1 MNFNPVPSPR
11 RFVARMNTPFD
22 SPMLVTNPPAGKA
35 YHCGTLTYTKVG
47 LFALFAWLLWGD
59 FCYTMMETVVPSILP
74 LKLKSLGCSNWLMGL
89 ILTTAPGILNMTVCP
104 YVSFKSDRY
113 RSKWGRRIPF
123 ILWTMPFLCCSL
135 ALIGLGDD
143 LCGILQRNS
152 EFLRQFTPAT
162 ITIALLAGFLIMFQF
177 FNMFVGSV
185 FWYLFNDVVPPQ
197 FLARFVG
204 LLKIVGTGAGA
215 LYNFFIFKYAESHMR
230 EIFIGAAVLYLVGFG
245 MACLMIKEGEYPP
258 PEGENGNSSRGIKGI
273 KTFFRESFSHK
284 LYWFRFISAS
294 FSAFAGAIGIF
305 VIFFNREMGLSLDQ
319 IGKLGAIGSIASMA
333 AMYCMSI
340 FVDRWHP
347 LRITVYGALFGV
359 LGSFMSMVWIFVTIP
374 GNYFFWLNLSNV
386 LIGTFLG
393 ALVAVATF
401 PSDMRIFPQSRFGQF
416 CSAQAMLQ
424 SAFTVIAGILA
435 GLFID
440 VVRNL
445 CHGSNYA
452 YRFIFLWIT
461 VFAGISAVFRVMSY
475 IEWHRLG
482 GDKHFHPPAPWSPS
496 GIEEMPVVPIVGP
509 QTKWLNISFL
519 LFDGIMGLSV
529 LSIPVLM
536 WWMYM
541 KQQMFAFKWYGLAV
555 LPLCVAGWLCW
566 IVLKKKIR
574 RDVAAAKTGS
584 PLRNGI
590 PHHGMLIIL
599 GSKFL
604 LAVGVWVCQVLVAVT
619 LNMESGAIVFGIANG
634 ITNFLLIGTLY
645 LMCRIERGFSV
656 TVDEKFEA
664 FDNASTP
671 ANETE
676 LS

>member
-1 MNFNPVPSPR
+1 M
-11 RFVARMNTPFD
+11 D
-22 SPMLVTNPPAGKA
+22 SEKEKT

-47 LFALFAWLLWGD
+47 LFVLFAWLLWGD
-59 FCYTMMETVVPSILP
+59 FCFTMMEAVVPSILP
-74 LKLKSLGCSNWLMGL
+74 LKLKDLGCSNWLMGL

-113 RSKWGRRIPF
+113 RSRWGRRIPF
-123 ILWTMPFLCCSL
+123 IIWTMPFLCASL
-135 ALIGLGDD
+135 ALMGLGDD
-143 LCGILQRNS
+143 ICGLLQKHS
-152 EFLRQFTPAT
+152 EYLRHFTPAT
-162 ITIALLAGFLIMFQF
+162 ITIVLIAVFLIMFQF

-185 FWYLFNDVVPPQ
+185 FWYLFNDVVPAQ
-197 FLARFVG
+197 FLARFMG
-204 LLKIVGTGAGA
+204 LFGIIGTGAGA
-215 LYNFFIFKYAESHMR
+215 LYNYFIFQYAQSHMR
-230 EIFIGAAVLYLVGFG
+230 EIFIGAALLYLIGFG

-258 PEGENGNSSRGIKGI
+258 PEGENVKSGRGLKGI
-273 KTFFRESFSHK
+273 MTFFQESFSHK
-284 LYWFRFISAS
+284 FYWFRFLSTS
-294 FSAFAGAIGIF
+294 FAAAAGTIYTFA
-305 VIFFNREMGLSLDQ
+305 IFFNLEMGLSLDQ
-319 IGKLGAIGSIASMA
+319 VGKISAISSIAMMA
-333 AMYCMSI
+333 AMYCMAI

-347 LRITVYGALFGV
+347 LRICVYGAVFGV
-359 LGSFMSMVWIFVTIP
+359 LGNFMSMVWIFVTIP

-445 CHGSNYA
+445 CHGSDYA

-461 VFAGISAVFRVMSY
+461 VFAGISAIFRVMLY

-509 QTKWLNISFL
+509 QTKWLKISFL
-519 LFDGIMGLSV
+519 FFDGIMGLSV

-536 WWMYM
+536 WGMYS

-555 LPLCVAGWLCW
+555 LPLCIGGWLCW
-566 IVLKKKIR
+566 MVLKQKIR
-574 RDVAAAKTGS
+574 CDVAAAKDGS

-604 LAVGVWVCQVLVAVT
+604 LAVGVWVCQVLVTVT

-645 LMCRIERGFSV
+645 LMCRIERGYSTSIDVKLSV
-656 TVDEKFEA
+656 SEDDKVTEE
-664 FDNASTP
+664 SP
-671 ANETE
+671 ETA
-676 LS
+676 

>member
-1 MNFNPVPSPR
+1 
-11 RFVARMNTPFD
+11 
-22 SPMLVTNPPAGKA
+22 
-35 YHCGTLTYTKVG
+35 
-47 LFALFAWLLWGD
+47 
-59 FCYTMMETVVPSILP
+59 
-74 LKLKSLGCSNWLMGL
+74 
-89 ILTTAPGILNMTVCP
+89 
-104 YVSFKSDRY
+104 
-113 RSKWGRRIPF
+113 
-123 ILWTMPFLCCSL
+123 
-135 ALIGLGDD
+135 
-143 LCGILQRNS
+143 
-152 EFLRQFTPAT
+152 
-162 ITIALLAGFLIMFQF
+162 
-177 FNMFVGSV
+177 
-185 FWYLFNDVVPPQ
+185 
-197 FLARFVG
+197 
-204 LLKIVGTGAGA
+204 
-215 LYNFFIFKYAESHMR
+215 
-230 EIFIGAAVLYLVGFG
+230 
-245 MACLMIKEGEYPP
+245 
-258 PEGENGNSSRGIKGI
+258 
-273 KTFFRESFSHK
+273 
-284 LYWFRFISAS
+284 
-294 FSAFAGAIGIF
+294 
-305 VIFFNREMGLSLDQ
+305 
-319 IGKLGAIGSIASMA
+319 
-333 AMYCMSI
+333 
-340 FVDRWHP
+340 
-347 LRITVYGALFGV
+347 
-359 LGSFMSMVWIFVTIP
+359 MSMVWIFVTIP

-574 RDVAAAKTGS
+574 RDVTAAKTGS

-604 LAVGVWVCQVLVAVT
+604 LAVGVWVCQVLVTVT
-619 LNMESGAIVFGIANG
+619 LNMEGGAIVFGIANG

-656 TVDEKFEA
+656 TGDEKFEA
-664 FDNASTP
+664 VDNASP
-671 ANETE
+671 Q
-676 LS
+676 S

>member
-1 MNFNPVPSPR
+1 MHVSPNTITVPPG
-11 RFVARMNTPFD
+11 
-22 SPMLVTNPPAGKA
+22 GKT
-35 YHCGTLTYTKVG
+35 YHCGTLTYTKMG
-47 LFALFAWLLWGD
+47 LFVLFAWLLWGD
-59 FCYTMMETVVPSILP
+59 FCFTMMEAVVPSILP
-74 LKLKSLGCSNWLMGL
+74 LKLKDLGCSNWLMGL
-89 ILTTAPGILNMTVCP
+89 ILTTAPSVLNMTVCP

-123 ILWTMPFLCCSL
+123 IIWTMPFLCASL
-135 ALIGLGDD
+135 ALMGLGDD
-143 LCGILQRNS
+143 ICGALQRNS

-162 ITIALLAGFLIMFQF
+162 ITIVLIAVFLIMFQF

-204 LLKIVGTGAGA
+204 LLRIVGTGAGA
-215 LYNFFIFKYAESHMR
+215 LYNFFIFKFAESHMR

-258 PEGENGNSSRGIKGI
+258 PEGESDNSSRGMKGI

-305 VIFFNREMGLSLDQ
+305 GIFFNREMGLSLDQ

-574 RDVAAAKTGS
+574 RDVTAAKTGS

-604 LAVGVWVCQVLVAVT
+604 LAVGVWVCQVLVTVT

-664 FDNASTP
+664 IDNAS
-671 ANETE
+671 A
-676 LS
+676 SSAK

>member
-1 MNFNPVPSPR
+1 MHISPNTITVPPG
-11 RFVARMNTPFD
+11 
-22 SPMLVTNPPAGKA
+22 GKT
-35 YHCGTLTYTKVG
+35 YHCGTLTYTKMG
-47 LFALFAWLLWGD
+47 LFVLFAWLLWGD
-59 FCYTMMETVVPSILP
+59 FCFTMMEAVVPSILP
-74 LKLKSLGCSNWLMGL
+74 LKLKDLGCSNWLMGL
-89 ILTTAPGILNMTVCP
+89 ILTTAPGVLNMTVCP

-123 ILWTMPFLCCSL
+123 IIWTMPFLCASL
-135 ALIGLGDD
+135 ALMGLGDD
-143 LCGILQRNS
+143 ICGALQRNS

-162 ITIALLAGFLIMFQF
+162 ITIVLIAVFLIMFQF

-204 LLKIVGTGAGA
+204 LLRIVGTGAGA
-215 LYNFFIFKYAESHMR
+215 LYNFFIFKFAESHMR

-258 PEGENGNSSRGIKGI
+258 PEGESDNSSRGMKGI

-305 VIFFNREMGLSLDQ
+305 GIFFNREMGLSLDQ

-496 GIEEMPVVPIVGP
+496 GIEGMPVVPIVGP

-604 LAVGVWVCQVLVAVT
+604 LAVGVWVCQVLVTVT

-656 TVDEKFEA
+656 TVDEKYETI
-664 FDNASTP
+664 DNASMQP
-671 ANETE
+671 AT
-676 LS
+676 

>member
-1 MNFNPVPSPR
+1 MHVSPS
-11 RFVARMNTPFD
+11 VSQD
-22 SPMLVTNPPAGKA
+22 IVTVQLGSKT
-35 YHCGTLTYTKVG
+35 YHCGTLTYTKMG
-47 LFALFAWLLWGD
+47 LFVLFAWLLWGD
-59 FCYTMMETVVPSILP
+59 FCFTMMEAVVPSILP
-74 LKLKSLGCSNWLMGL
+74 LKLKDLGCSNWLMGL
-89 ILTTAPGILNMTVCP
+89 ILTTAPGVLNMTVCP

-123 ILWTMPFLCCSL
+123 IIWTMPFLCASL
-135 ALIGLGDD
+135 ALMGLGDD
-143 LCGILQRNS
+143 ICGMLQRNS

-162 ITIALLAGFLIMFQF
+162 ITIVLIAVFLIMFQF

-204 LLKIVGTGAGA
+204 LLRIVGTGAGA
-215 LYNFFIFKYAESHMR
+215 LYNFFIFKFAESHMR

-258 PEGENGNSSRGIKGI
+258 PEGESDNSSRGMKGI
-273 KTFFRESFSHK
+273 MTFFRESFSHK

-294 FSAFAGAIGIF
+294 FGSFAGAIGIF
-305 VIFFNREMGLSLDQ
+305 GIFFNREMGLSLDQ

-536 WWMYM
+536 WWMYS

-574 RDVAAAKTGS
+574 RDVTAAKTGS

-604 LAVGVWVCQVLVAVT
+604 LAVGVWVCQVLVTVT

-664 FDNASTP
+664 IDNASP
-671 ANETE
+671 Q
-676 LS
+676 S

>member
-1 MNFNPVPSPR
+1 MKKLR
-11 RFVARMNTPFD
+11 KMHED
-22 SPMLVTNPPAGKA
+22 SPVSQNTISVTPRSKT
-35 YHCGTLTYTKVG
+35 YHCGTLTYTKMG
-47 LFALFAWLLWGD
+47 LFVLFAWLLWGD
-59 FCYTMMETVVPSILP
+59 FCFTMMEAVVPSILP
-74 LKLKSLGCSNWLMGL
+74 LKLKDLGCSNWLMGL
-89 ILTTAPGILNMTVCP
+89 ILTTAPGVLNMTVCP

-123 ILWTMPFLCCSL
+123 IIWTMPFLCASL
-135 ALIGLGDD
+135 ALMGLGDD
-143 LCGILQRNS
+143 ICGMLQRNS

-162 ITIALLAGFLIMFQF
+162 ITIVLIAVFLIMFQF

-204 LLKIVGTGAGA
+204 LLRIVGTGAGA
-215 LYNFFIFKYAESHMR
+215 LYNFFIFKFAESHMR

-258 PEGENGNSSRGIKGI
+258 PEGESDNSSRGMKGI

-294 FSAFAGAIGIF
+294 FGSFAGAIGIF
-305 VIFFNREMGLSLDQ
+305 GIFFNREMGLSLDQ

-536 WWMYM
+536 WWMYS

-574 RDVAAAKTGS
+574 RDVTAAKTGS

-604 LAVGVWVCQVLVAVT
+604 LAVGVWVCQVLVTVT

-664 FDNASTP
+664 IDNASP
-671 ANETE
+671 Q
-676 LS
+676 S

>member
-1 MNFNPVPSPR
+1 MHISPNTITVPPG
-11 RFVARMNTPFD
+11 
-22 SPMLVTNPPAGKA
+22 GKT
-35 YHCGTLTYTKVG
+35 YHCGTLTYTKMG
-47 LFALFAWLLWGD
+47 LFVLFAWLLWGD
-59 FCYTMMETVVPSILP
+59 FCFTMMEAVVPSILP
-74 LKLKSLGCSNWLMGL
+74 LKLKDLGCSNWLMGL
-89 ILTTAPGILNMTVCP
+89 ILTTAPGVLNMTVCP

-123 ILWTMPFLCCSL
+123 IIWTMPFLCASL
-135 ALIGLGDD
+135 ALMGLGDD
-143 LCGILQRNS
+143 ICGALQRNS

-162 ITIALLAGFLIMFQF
+162 ITIVLIAVFLIMFQF

-204 LLKIVGTGAGA
+204 LLRIVGTGAGA
-215 LYNFFIFKYAESHMR
+215 LYNFFIFKFAESHMR

-258 PEGENGNSSRGIKGI
+258 PEGESDNSSRGMKGI

-305 VIFFNREMGLSLDQ
+305 GIFFNREMGLSLDQ

-604 LAVGVWVCQVLVAVT
+604 LAVGVWVCQVLVTVT

-656 TVDEKFEA
+656 TVDEKYETI
-664 FDNASTP
+664 DNASMQP
-671 ANETE
+671 AT
-676 LS
+676 